1 MKHLTT
7 LIAPLLLP
15 MGAMSQSIHI
25 DCDNGLIKAC
35 PEDVLTLTATVAT
48 ADDEAEGATYLWDF
62 DNGDHRTTRIPSVEY
77 AYKTGGAYMLSVTM
91 TQGGNTAT
99 DIAKVIIGKSPDFSG
114 YSNDINSSYSGVCLG
129 EKITLTMPISD
140 RTVEYSS
147 RNSYYESA
155 PQSLYGTSWSE
166 KVCFK
171 NYDGATFNA
180 GDISAVK
187 LSFYHGNTANA
198 QITLTA
204 PDGKKAVLSPYN
216 KALSDGREYS
226 FANRTL
232 MEYTFTPA
240 NTSEFS
246 SLVGAPLNGDWKL
259 EITSNDTENS
269 CYVYGFEI
277 VLNENLINSHLWQ
290 FDAKYD
296 LRRAVWSGKG
306 VSATSAGIADARP
319 QEEGTTRYSFV
330 ISDDMGCMHDTSV
343 FVSVELASFT
353 SVEGDGDGSAFI
365 GDEVNFSN
373 QTSWAAETTWHFG
386 DNSPREYTANAP
398 HAYYERG
405 KYEVIMETKS
415 AKGCIDVDTQY
426 VSIIPRPLEIKEVNI
441 FTPNG
446 DGVNDVFTFFSEDE
460 SFLKNGNLTQMPA
473 NIRSF
478 RCKIYNSYGQTICKW
493 ESVTPSIFGWDGT
506 IDNKGNRPCPPGT
519 YFYDL
524 VVSGKDGSTL
534 KRSGTIMLYRKK

>member
-1 MKHLTT
+1 
-7 LIAPLLLP
+7 
-15 MGAMSQSIHI
+15 
-25 DCDNGLIKAC
+25 
-35 PEDVLTLTATVAT
+35 
-48 ADDEAEGATYLWDF
+48 
-62 DNGDHRTTRIPSVEY
+62 
-77 AYKTGGAYMLSVTM
+77 
-91 TQGGNTAT
+91 
-99 DIAKVIIGKSPDFSG
+99 
-114 YSNDINSSYSGVCLG
+114 
-129 EKITLTMPISD
+129 MPISD
-140 RTVEYSS
+140 RTVKYGS
-147 RNSYYESA
+147 RNYYYESI

-166 KVCFK
+166 KVRFK
-171 NYDGATFNA
+171 NFDGVSVST

-187 LSFYHGNTANA
+187 LSFFHGNTANA

-204 PDGKKAVLSPYN
+204 PDGKKAVLSPYD
-216 KALSDGREYS
+216 KALDDGREYI
-226 FANRTL
+226 FANRKL
-232 MEYTFTPA
+232 MEYIFTPD
-240 NTSEFS
+240 NTPGFAD
-246 SLVGAPLNGDWKL
+246 LVGAPINGEWKL

-277 VLNENLINSHLWQ
+277 IFDDNLEKKHQWQ
-290 FDAKYD
+290 FESKYD

-306 VSATSAGIADARP
+306 VSATSAGVADARP